1 MDIRKPVPSNYGYWI
16 VKFGESW
23 KSQVSQLKSRFGDKI
38 EETRMPGEH
47 AVDVPVVYI
56 KKEAIVEVLRFVKNE
71 PGFEY
76 NFLADLTA
84 GDEMLEPRFEV
95 IYNLFSTTKLNRIR
109 FKVRL
114 RDGESV
120 STLTSLWPAA
130 NWLEREVFD
139 MFGIRFAGHPD
150 LRRILMD
157 ERYVGHPLRKDF
169 PLKGNLQTF
178 STAELA
184 NPKLLDGAGA
194 QKSREY
200 DSDDIWDDA
209 RTVVNIGPTHPATH
223 GAFRVVA
230 SLNGETVENSY
241 CEFGFT
247 HRAKEK
253 MGENRTYHQWI
264 VYTDRMNYCSS
275 ALNNVAYAMSVERL
289 LGIEITER
297 NTLIRMIVAEMSR
310 AIDHLVCFGINAVDL
325 GAFSFFLYGF
335 HQREEAYS
343 LLEKLCGARLT
354 TSFVRIGG
362 LMYDAPDG
370 WEKEVKAWVKKTRGV
385 LKEMDKLLTD
395 NKIWRLRTEGV
406 AVFTKED
413 CLKYSC
419 SGPIARAAG
428 VDIDLRRD
436 QPCMFYKDVEFDVP
450 IGKNGDIFDRY
461 LVRFEEVKQSL
472 NIIEQCAERMRPGAI
487 WVEDKRVR
495 IPEKD
500 QVYNTMEGLI
510 YHFKFY
516 MHGIQVPSGEAYTP
530 FEAANGEFG
539 FHIVSKGGA
548 RAHRMRVRGPSVL
561 HYQALSPMVKG
572 EKIADLVGA
581 LGSLNIIAGE
591 LDR

>member
-1 MDIRKPVPSNYGYWI
+1 MDIRKPVPNNYGDWI
-16 VKFGESW
+16 AKFGESW
-23 KSQVSQLKSRFGDKI
+23 KAQTAQLKIRFADKI
-38 EETRMPGEH
+38 EEIRMPGEH
-47 AVDVPVVYI
+47 ATDVPVIFV
-56 KKEAIVEVLRFVKNE
+56 KKDSIFEVLRFVKSE

-84 GDEMLEPRFEV
+84 IDEMIEPRFEV
-95 IYNLFSTTKLNRIR
+95 VYNLFSTIKLNRFR
-109 FKVRL
+109 LKVRV

-120 STLTSLWPAA
+120 ATAVSLWPAA

-169 PLKGNLQTF
+169 PLRGEMQIF
-178 STAELA
+178 ETAELA
-184 NPKLLDGAGA
+184 DPKLLDGGSA
-194 QKSREY
+194 QRRREF

-230 SLNGETVENSY
+230 GLNGETVEKSY

-275 ALNNVAYAMSVERL
+275 ALNNVAYAMSVERM

-310 AIDHLVCFGINAVDL
+310 AVDHLVCVGINAVDL

-335 HQREEAYS
+335 HQREEAYT
-343 LLEKLCGARLT
+343 LLERLCGARLT

-385 LKEMDKLLTD
+385 LKEMDSLLTN

-406 AVFTKED
+406 SAFTKED
-413 CLKYSC
+413 CIQYSC

-436 QPCMFYKDVEFDVP
+436 QPCMFYKDMEFDVP
-450 IGKNGDIFDRY
+450 I
-461 LVRFEEVKQSL
+461 
-472 NIIEQCAERMRPGAI
+472 
-487 WVEDKRVR
+487 
-495 IPEKD
+495 
-500 QVYNTMEGLI
+500 
-510 YHFKFY
+510 
-516 MHGIQVPSGEAYTP
+516 
-530 FEAANGEFG
+530 
-539 FHIVSKGGA
+539 
-548 RAHRMRVRGPSVL
+548 
-561 HYQALSPMVKG
+561 
-572 EKIADLVGA
+572 
-581 LGSLNIIAGE
+581 
-591 LDR
+591 